1 MQKKWLDYKG
11 KINFKIYDFNQLNKQ
26 TITIHILYNIS
37 RIKDNQE
44 MEFGQSIEY
53 DMRKI

>member
-44 MEFGQSIEY
+44 MKFGQSIEY